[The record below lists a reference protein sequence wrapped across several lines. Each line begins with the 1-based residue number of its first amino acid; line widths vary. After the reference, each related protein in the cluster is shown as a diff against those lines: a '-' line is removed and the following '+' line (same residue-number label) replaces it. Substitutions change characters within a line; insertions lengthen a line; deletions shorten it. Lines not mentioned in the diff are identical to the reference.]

1 MLIAALCTAESAR
14 LIRDDGPPIRHDF
27 RLPALPDDAPIDP
40 DSAPSELPQVETDL
54 PDVVDDYGRHRARL
68 ADVADSSLD
77 PAQMTAEEREAL
89 LSAEVQNDS
98 QAVVDCVIRFGYW
111 RDSSGRMHEGTT
123 LGWGLWAI
131 LELPARQAYS
141 RLPVATVDRDQP
153 DNRPLPVS
161 DGEITYRNYRGVAG
175 MVAAVNRYLN
185 DDYRIAPRPFDRP
198 VVNDSHLD
206 CIIQHIAEFLLD
218 VAAVQAIDREL
229 RETIGAA

>member
-1 MLIAALCTAESAR
+1 MLIAALCTSESAR
-14 LIRDDGPPIRHDF
+14 LYRDDGPPLRHDF

-40 DSAPSELPQVETDL
+40 DALPSELPQVETDL

-111 RDSSGRMHEGTT
+111 RDSRGRMHEGTT

-175 MVAAVNRYLN
+175 MIAAVNRYLN